1 LPIFLFVSVL
11 ICLLAITRQRSQ
23 SSANLDLETAP
34 FLDNWE
40 FRPRLADPGGDR
52 RVLALT
58 GRISGDERFAAG
70 ENIFTSEVEE
80 IDRRSSIR
88 WTRTRSTLYRL
99 GAEALGIPLVAA
111 VALANDWTEALT
123 LLALATGEHTLD
135 EATLATYH
143 RLLEVGTSEDWT
155 AKRLLAG
162 GMAEAMDDAQRFLL
176 RDAWRL
182 LGTDPR
188 DQASAQTIRDL
199 LTEAIF
205 SVNDGAKAEAV
216 LEAWAAFARGN
227 FLLIGDE
234 QDHIARA
241 QVVGEGLLRE
251 KKPPLFVRMALQN
264 NWTNAWSLAAAEL
277 PKTLVDEANTR
288 GIESA
293 EAGAR
298 IRICGAL
305 ADAAGGGGDGEVRKI
320 ISLLSID
327 PALLLDVN
335 WTVRCLN
342 EYPESDDV
350 GRAREVWRSLA
361 DWISGREEPAFP
373 DDAFASARMAYAS
386 KDESDAAP
394 SRSADAHPEE
404 PPGLVVLPRIGGTS
418 HTTAGKEVRQE
429 FKSIVGER
437 LPFATASDLPRLR
450 AKLTDEFPHLMSQID
465 VLLTGLVDG
474 EPIRMPPTLLV
485 GEPGVGKGVLA
496 RRLCHGLGV
505 LLHRFDGSGSSDN
518 AFGGTPRRWSTGEH
532 CVPLEAVRR
541 GRIANP
547 FVLVDE
553 IDKAGKSHH
562 NGSLDRALL
571 PFLESETPYPDPY
584 LQTEIFLSS
593 VNYLLTANDA
603 TLLPAPSRDRL
614 RIVVLPQ
621 PSIEHLPQLARSIVT
636 DVGETKGG
644 DARWFPPLEDH
655 ELAIAETLWRGGSV
669 RRLRA
674 VVERLLAYR
683 EQNPRN

>member
-1 LPIFLFVSVL
+1 MHDDLRHLIDALRVKTTELPDGF
-11 ICLLAITRQRSQ
+11 A
-23 SSANLDLETAP
+23 TAP
-34 FLDNWE
+34 VLDNWKFE
-40 FRPRLADPGGDR
+40 PRLAGRGGDR
-52 RVLALT
+52 RVLVLT
-58 GRISGDERFAAG
+58 GRVSGDNRFAAG
-70 ENIFTSEVEE
+70 DNIFTSEVAE
-80 IDRRSSIR
+80 IDFRSSIR
-88 WTRTRSTLYRL
+88 WARTRNTLYRL

-111 VALANDWTEALT
+111 VALANDWTDALT

-135 EATLATYH
+135 EATRATYQ
-143 RLLEVGTSEDWT
+143 RLLEVGASQDWT
-155 AKRLLAG
+155 AKRLLASS
-162 GMAEAMDDAQRFLL
+162 MAEAMDGAQRFLL

-188 DQASAQTIRDL
+188 DQASAQIIHEVL
-199 LTEAIF
+199 AEAIF

-216 LEAWAAFARGN
+216 LEAWAAFASGS

-234 QDHIARA
+234 QDHIAGA

-251 KKPPLFVRMALQN
+251 KKPPLFVRMALQH
-264 NWTNAWSLAAAEL
+264 NWTNAWRLAAAEL

-293 EAGAR
+293 EASAR
-298 IRICGAL
+298 IHIFGAL
-305 ADAAGGGGDGEVRKI
+305 ADAAGGGGDREVRNI
-320 ISLLSID
+320 TGLLSID
-327 PALLLDVN
+327 PASLLDVN
-335 WTVRCLN
+335 WAVRCLN

-386 KDESDAAP
+386 KDEPDAA
-394 SRSADAHPEE
+394 SADAYPEE
-404 PPGLVVLPRIGGTS
+404 PRGLVVLPRIGGTS
-418 HTTAGKEVRQE
+418 RKEVNQE

-437 LPFATASDLPRLR
+437 LPFAIASDLARVR

-465 VLLTGLVDG
+465 ALLTGLVEGD
-474 EPIRMPPTLLV
+474 PVRMRPTLLL
-485 GEPGVGKGVLA
+485 GDFGGGKSFLA
-496 RRLCHGLGV
+496 RRFSEKLGV

-518 AFGGTPRRWSTGEH
+518 AFSGTPRRWSTGEH

-541 GRIANP
+541 SRIANP
-547 FVLVDE
+547 IVLVDE
-553 IDKAGKSHH
+553 VDKAGKSHH

-571 PFLESETPYPDPY
+571 PFLETENARAYPDPY
-584 LQTEIFLSS
+584 VQAECDLSF
-593 VNYLLTANDA
+593 VNYILTANDA
-603 TLLPAPSRDRL
+603 TVLPAPLRDRL

-621 PSIEHLPQLARSIVT
+621 PSIEHLPQLARSIVA
-636 DVGETKGG
+636 DVVETKGG
-644 DARWFPPLEDH
+644 DMRWFPPLEDH

-674 VVERLLAYR
+674 IIERLLAYR